1 MCKIQINV
9 CTKKK
14 ESGKP
19 GPHHPSPR
27 RDATCLKSTLF
38 KKNNVKLETGTPIQL
53 VRKVTVKLHVCHSN
67 R

>member
-19 GPHHPSPR
+19 GPHHLSPR
-27 RDATCLKSTLF
+27 RDTTYVPEVYNIQ
-38 KKNNVKLETGTPIQL
+38 KNNVKLENRYPN
-53 VRKVTVKLHVCHSN
+53 TVGQKDYS
-67 R
+67 